1 MKEQILETLAAV
13 RGYARAKGVE
23 AAFLYHEEDSYL
35 MRFANSA
42 ISLNT
47 NEHLIRLQI
56 TAYQDRQRASYNLIT
71 GLGKMAEMQQGVD
84 IAAEMVKHAQP
95 LSYQPTVPVYTESF
109 SDEGGYDAALAALS
123 NEERLAYFNQAAAGL
138 ETAEIQLSGIFSC
151 GANTLAQI
159 STRSEHVQ
167 HLKTSDAQIRV
178 VLSHATLKWELMAH
192 QSAHQ

>member
-1 MKEQILETLAAV
+1 
-13 RGYARAKGVE
+13 
-23 AAFLYHEEDSYL
+23 
-35 MRFANSA
+35 
-42 ISLNT
+42 
-47 NEHLIRLQI
+47 
-56 TAYQDRQRASYNLIT
+56 
-71 GLGKMAEMQQGVD
+71 
-84 IAAEMVKHAQP
+84 
-95 LSYQPTVPVYTESF
+95 VPVYAEPF

-192 QSAHQ
+192 QSAHRKAALNRPRCAANWRSCWNAISTTRRNSSRSGRMISSSVRRPSANCSILWTTSATAAA